1 MTRYEYRAASD
12 ELEIANMLKIINTLP
27 KWSWFYILYV
37 LIIFC
42 VGCAGPAEEKQEISE
57 TETIKMP
64 TPPQNK
70 LAPGTAKIEARMI
83 EMNKGKNHYTCIIK
97 VEKVLGYGMTT
108 RPIGKG
114 SEISLQISND
124 EEDLINLLSEGTM
137 EQKYEFTV
145 QQEEM
150 VNMPSNQL
158 RWKALKVHKAPFDE

>member
-1 MTRYEYRAASD
+1 MFNDTQNFFDRNNR
-12 ELEIANMLKIINTLP
+12 MKITNILP
-27 KWSWFYILYV
+27 KWSWFYILYMFIV
-37 LIIFC
+37 FC

-64 TPPQNK
+64 IPPQNK

-97 VEKVLGYGMTT
+97 VEKVLGYGMAT

-124 EEDLINLLSEGTM
+124 EEDLIKLLSDGTM
-137 EQKYEFTV
+137 EQKYEFIV

-158 RWKALKVHKAPFDE
+158 KWKALKVHKAPFDE

>member
-1 MTRYEYRAASD
+1 
-12 ELEIANMLKIINTLP
+12 MLKITNILT
-27 KWSWFYILYV
+27 KWFWFYILYV
-37 LIIFC
+37 PIIFC

-124 EEDLINLLSEGTM
+124 EQDLINLLSGGTM

-150 VNMPSNQL
+150 VDMPSDQL
-158 RWKALKVHKAPFDE
+158 RWKAIKVHKAPFDE

>member
-1 MTRYEYRAASD
+1 MS
-12 ELEIANMLKIINTLP
+12 I
-27 KWSWFYILYV
+27 V
-37 LIIFC
+37 FC

-83 EMNKGKNHYTCIIK
+83 EMNKEKNHYTCIIK
-97 VEKVLGYGMTT
+97 VEKVLGYGMAT

-150 VNMPSNQL
+150 VDMPSNQL
-158 RWKALKVHKAPFDE
+158 KWKALKVHKAPFDE

>member
-1 MTRYEYRAASD
+1 
-12 ELEIANMLKIINTLP
+12 MLKITNILP
-27 KWSWFYILYV
+27 KWSWFYILYMSV
-37 LIIFC
+37 VFC

-83 EMNKGKNHYTCIIK
+83 EMNKKKNHYTCIIK

-150 VNMPSNQL
+150 VNMPSSQL
-158 RWKALKVHKAPFDE
+158 RWKALKVKKAPFDE

>member
-1 MTRYEYRAASD
+1 
-12 ELEIANMLKIINTLP
+12 MLKITNILP
-27 KWSWFYILYV
+27 KWSWFYILYLPIV
-37 LIIFC
+37 FC

-57 TETIKMP
+57 IETIKRP

-83 EMNKGKNHYTCIIK
+83 GMNKENNHYSCIIK
-97 VEKVLGYGMTT
+97 VEKVLGYGMAT

-114 SEISLQISND
+114 SKITLQISND
-124 EEDLINLLSEGTM
+124 EEDLIKLLSGGTM

-150 VNMPSNQL
+150 VDMPSNQL
-158 RWKALKVHKAPFDE
+158 RWRALKVHKAPFDE

>member
-1 MTRYEYRAASD
+1 
-12 ELEIANMLKIINTLP
+12 MLKIINTLP

>member
-1 MTRYEYRAASD
+1 
-12 ELEIANMLKIINTLP
+12 MLKITNILP
-27 KWSWFYILYV
+27 KWSWFYILYMSFV
-37 LIIFC
+37 FC

-150 VNMPSNQL
+150 VNMPSSQL
-158 RWKALKVHKAPFDE
+158 RWKALKVKKAPFDE